1 MFKKTVSWLMVLF
14 WVPSLVYA
22 ANGAFEVNSDSVSLP
37 DGSVMKTAPRDGK
50 SVLNGSGAPSVIANI
65 GDFYIDTANNRLYGP
80 YMGSWGAGVSL
91 VGPQGL
97 KGDKGDTGATGPQG
111 GSGLSV
117 VDGTGANLGV
127 YMGLGSSYANIIFLA
142 NGYIY
147 EMDVSQN
154 IWAFPTSTM
163 FYTVSNCGGTKYSN
177 SGLFHQRIFAESGKS
192 SVGQPLY
199 KTSNE
204 VPFQI
209 NYQSISNSGG
219 CYNGSGSM
227 QVTTIQTVGVIPSQ
241 PVGPITIQ

>member
-1 MFKKTVSWLMVLF
+1 MLKISACCLAILL
-14 WVPSLVYA
+14 WVPSLVCA
-22 ANGAFEVNSDSVSLP
+22 ANGAFQVNSDSVSLP
-37 DGSVMKTAPRDGK
+37 DGTVMTTAPKDGK
-50 SVLNGSGAPSVIANI
+50 SILSGSGAPSIVANI

-80 YMGSWGAGVSL
+80 YAGSWGAGVSL

-117 VDGTGANLGV
+117 IDGAGKNLGV
-127 YMGLGSSYANIIFLA
+127 YMGQGNSYVNILFLA
-142 NGYIY
+142 NGNIY
-147 EMDVSQN
+147 EMDASQN
-154 IWAFPTSTM
+154 IWAFPSSTI
-163 FYTVSNCGGTKYSN
+163 FYTVANCSGTKYSN
-177 SGLFHQRIFAESGKS
+177 SGLFHQRIFAEGGKT

-209 NYQSISNSGG
+209 NYLSMSNSGG
-219 CYNGSGSM
+219 CNNGSGSM
-227 QVTTIQTVGVIPSQ
+227 LVTTVQVVGVIPSQ